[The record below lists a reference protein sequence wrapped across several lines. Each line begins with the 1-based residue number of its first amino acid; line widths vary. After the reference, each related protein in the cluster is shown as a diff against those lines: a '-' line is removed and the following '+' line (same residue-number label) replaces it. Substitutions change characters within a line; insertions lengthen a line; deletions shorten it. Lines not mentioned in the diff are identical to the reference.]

1 MVSQI
6 DYPTRNIIT
15 RHPIS
20 SDPLSKTPSNPNS
33 GQSGAVHSLTVQKR
47 LLRSLPPMRGSI
59 GESRCTPY
67 TVLQG
72 YSVCM
77 EYGSIMVLVFL
88 LSLCTQPRLVGSP
101 KALSTG
107 LCTMPPPTITTIPE
121 PEAQTTHWSKPLS
134 YAQINSTKHFLTIG
148 TPGLLSQSLAN
159 NGCHLYADC

>member
-20 SDPLSKTPSNPNS
+20 SDPLSKTPFNPNS

-67 TVLQG
+67 TILQS

-77 EYGSIMVLVFL
+77 EYGVLYYLYPVQV

-101 KALSTG
+101 KHSVQGIHYVTSINNYPDTRTRGPDNSL
-107 LCTMPPPTITTIPE
+107 E
-121 PEAQTTHWSKPLS
+121 QPLS

-148 TPGLLSQSLAN
+148 PWSPIRIISQ
-159 NGCHLYADC
+159 